1 MSTKDCKNHHQKT
14 VKRKK
19 ILHWKLLITKAHLE
33 ALLSTTYSL
42 FSCQTDFR
50 ICFAYFCC
58 SFLKNI
64 SSLCLLFSGK
74 ICMYLYFVPSYQCH
88 EQVTSFR
95 TGGVFS
101 NWVETRLFIGHNLS
115 QIWIRLMQGRRNRGP
130 ERQSS
135 PLIKFWQVSKLNLI
149 LQKFWNYCS
158 TSTGFSDLPTVLNIV
173 NLPKKVGGDKFPL
186 PNKFSAGPVHCERE
200 TSLKMDGQ
208 VFFAHVSLR
217 FIVAS
222 SSELE

>member
-1 MSTKDCKNHHQKT
+1 
-14 VKRKK
+14 
-19 ILHWKLLITKAHLE
+19 
-33 ALLSTTYSL
+33 LSTTYSL
-42 FSCQTDFR
+42 FSCHTDFR

-101 NWVETRLFIGHNLS
+101 NRVETRLFTGHNLP
-115 QIWIRLMQGRRNRGP
+115 QIGIRSSSGQVMQGRRNRGP

-135 PLIKFWQVSKLNLI
+135 PLTKFWQVSKQNLI
-149 LQKFWNYCS
+149 LQKALDYSS

-173 NLPKKVGGDKFPL
+173 NLSKKVGRDKSPL
-186 PNKFSAGPVHCERE
+186 PPNFPPA
-200 TSLKMDGQ
+200 L
-208 VFFAHVSLR
+208 
-217 FIVAS
+217 FIAS
-222 SSELE
+222 GRHL